1 MDWLRSHIEIKSGLI
16 KIEESFLNKIVSYNK
31 AISYCQNILEQYR
44 SAVVSEGFP
53 DESAEIRFFKNE
65 KPFIMGQLLRFTHQ
79 LTFELDFAKIAYA
92 SNESI
97 ILQKILE
104 VNTFLSHHRDIVLY
118 IELENQELDAQY
130 FLRKNKGFYTYPGP
144 HGFSF
149 DPEFSSSHDGLLAH
163 IVGYQG
169 FLQFLQ
175 QKLNISSSYPN
186 KSLPKIAWTE
196 SKVALTELAFALFYS
211 GAINQGKAT
220 LKSIIRALEQV
231 TGVDLGDYHHTSVR
245 FRNRSQPTKFMDKL
259 TRSLENWMADLDD

>member
-1 MDWLRSHIEIKSGLI
+1 MDWLQTHDEIESKLI
-16 KIEESFLNKIVSYNK
+16 QIEQSFLNTIVSYNK
-31 AISYCQNILEQYR
+31 AISYCRQILEQYR
-44 SAVVSEGFP
+44 VAVVSKGFP
-53 DESAEIRFFKNE
+53 DETSEIRFFKNE
-65 KPFIMGQLLRFTHQ
+65 KPFIFGQLLRFSHQ
-79 LTFELDFAKIAYA
+79 LTFELEYSKIACA

-97 ILQKILE
+97 IIQKVLE
-104 VNTFLSHHRDIVLY
+104 VNAFLSHHRDMVLY
-118 IELENQELDAQY
+118 IELGNQGLDTQY
-130 FLRKNKGFYTYPGP
+130 FLRKNKEFYANPSL
-144 HGFSF
+144 HGYSF

-163 IVGYQG
+163 ILGYQG

-186 KSLPKIAWTE
+186 RSLPQIAWTE

-211 GAINQGKAT
+211 GAIDQGKAT

-259 TRSLENWMADLDD
+259 TRSLKNWMADADD